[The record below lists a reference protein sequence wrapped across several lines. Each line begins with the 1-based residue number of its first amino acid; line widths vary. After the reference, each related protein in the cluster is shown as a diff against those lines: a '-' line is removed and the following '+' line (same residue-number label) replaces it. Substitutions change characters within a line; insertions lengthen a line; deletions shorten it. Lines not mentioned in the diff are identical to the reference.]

1 VPLGYWCPVLH
12 AHLPYVRHL
21 DGDGAF
27 EEAWLFEAL
36 TESYVPLLRVLD
48 GLVDDGVDFRLTL
61 SLSPTLL
68 AMLDD
73 PLLDG
78 RYRRHLDGL
87 IDLAGAEVERAR
99 RQDPRLEGLARFYV
113 DELERVRAA
122 YSERYRSGII
132 AAFCRLRDLGRLEL
146 VGCAATHGLLPLL
159 ETVPEAGRAQV
170 LVGVAEHRRFF
181 GQAPVGFWLPECGYS
196 IAVEAWLAEAG
207 LRYVFLDAH
216 GLTDA
221 HPRPS
226 YGVLAPIVTPAG
238 TVCFGRHLPTSRMV
252 WSAREG
258 YPGDPLYR
266 EFHRD
271 VGLELPSPELERALG
286 AGTRRHVGIKYH
298 RVTDV
303 QGDLGQKE
311 LYQPEPARARAE
323 EHARHFHAALR
334 EILKEAAPRQTRP
347 PLVVSPYD
355 AELFGHWWYEGP
367 HFLDRLFRLLGD
379 DASVEL
385 ITPSELLARHPRCE
399 VAQPP
404 FSTWG
409 EGGYA
414 AVWLSPEN
422 DWVTPLLDR
431 AAQEM
436 AALVRRFPD
445 PGSLERRALQ
455 QAGRELL
462 LAQASDWPFIMKTG
476 TTVEYARRR
485 VREHLERF
493 GFVRDALSSG
503 RLLAAELSELWA
515 RDPIFPELDPRLFA

>member
-1 VPLGYWCPVLH
+1 MALGYWCPVLH

-21 DGDGAF
+21 DDDAAV

-36 TESYVPLLRVLD
+36 TESYVPLLLTLD
-48 GLVDDGVDFRLTL
+48 RLVEDGVDFRLTL

-68 AMLDD
+68 SMLDD
-73 PLLDG
+73 PLLVG
-78 RYRRHLDGL
+78 RYGRHLDGL
-87 IDLAGAEVERAR
+87 IELAGAEVERAR
-99 RQDPRLEGLARFYV
+99 CQDPRLEGLARFYV
-113 DELERVRAA
+113 GELRRVRAA
-122 YSERYRSGII
+122 YSERYRSGIL

-146 VGCAATHGLLPLL
+146 IGCAATHGLLPLL
-159 ETVPEAGRAQV
+159 ESVPEAGRAQV
-170 LVGVAEHRRFF
+170 LVGVAEHRRLL

-196 IAVEAWLAEAG
+196 AAVEPWLAEAG
-207 LRYVFLDAH
+207 VRYVFLDAH

-226 YGVLAPIVTPAG
+226 HGVLAPIVTPAG

-252 WSAREG
+252 WSAQDG
-258 YPGDPLYR
+258 YPGDPVYR

-271 VGLELPSPELERALG
+271 VGLELPGPVLERALG

-298 RVTDV
+298 RVT
-303 QGDLGQKE
+303 GATRDLGQKE
-311 LYQPEPARARAE
+311 LYEPERARARAAD
-323 EHARHFHAALR
+323 HAQHFHATLR
-334 EILKEAAPRQTRP
+334 EMLREAAPTQTRP
-347 PLVVSPYD
+347 PVVVSAYD

-367 HFLDRLFRLLGD
+367 HFLDRLFRCLGG

-385 ITPSELLARHPRCE
+385 VTPSELLSRHPRCE

-404 FSTWG
+404 FCTWG

-422 DWVTPLLDR
+422 DWLPPLLDR
-431 AAQEM
+431 AALEM
-436 AALVRRFPD
+436 VGLARHFANPD
-445 PGSLERRALQ
+445 QLQRRALQ

-462 LAQASDWPFIMKTG
+462 LAQASDWAFIMKTG

-485 VREHLERF
+485 LREHLERF
-493 GFVRDALSSG
+493 GSLRDALSNG
-503 RLLAAELSELWA
+503 QLQPADLTELWE
-515 RDPIFPELDPRLFA
+515 RDPIFPDLDPRVFV